1 MTMQKWK
8 ETDRSQS
15 VDPLDG
21 QLTAAL
27 EAVPHVAIAD
37 DFAARVMRQLP
48 APKPSQYRFATR
60 ASIGQRVSLIA
71 AAVLLVAMLAFAAG
85 SGGTNIA
92 NRTVAEAIF
101 ALEFAALTFWLS
113 LRPSQSQ

>member
-1 MTMQKWK
+1 MNPQTWK
-8 ETDRSQS
+8 EADRSRS

-21 QLTAAL
+21 PLTAAL
-27 EAVPHVAIAD
+27 EAVPHVPVAE
-37 DFAARVMRQLP
+37 DFAARVLSRLP
-48 APKPSQYRFATR
+48 TPEPWQYRFSPR

-71 AAVLLVAMLAFAAG
+71 AAVLLVAMLAISAR
-85 SGGTNIA
+85 SGGPSAA